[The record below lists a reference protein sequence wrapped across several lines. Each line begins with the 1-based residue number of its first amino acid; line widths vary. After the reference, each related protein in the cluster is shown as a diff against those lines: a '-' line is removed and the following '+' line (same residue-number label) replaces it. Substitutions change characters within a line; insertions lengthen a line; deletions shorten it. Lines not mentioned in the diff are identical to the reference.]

1 MTDSSR
7 GEARSFDPRRDV
19 FSERAF
25 EDLYR
30 DTFPIV
36 WAIAR
41 RAARTDEE
49 AEDVAQRAYLAV
61 FDYWSKG
68 RLRED
73 PSHLLYRVA
82 KRGAIDVMRARSRR
96 LRLFERLPKGPESD
110 VVGGPL
116 GRALRR
122 LRPQEASLLMLQA
135 AGGFS
140 YEELARI
147 EHASVSA
154 IRSRLHRA
162 RRALAKHY
170 EDEGGEW

>member
-1 MTDSSR
+1 MDDSSR
-7 GEARSFDPRRDV
+7 GDARPFDPSRDV

-30 DTFPIV
+30 DTFPTV

-41 RAARTDEE
+41 RAAQTDEE
-49 AEDVAQRAYLAV
+49 AEDICQKAYLAV
-61 FDYWSKG
+61 FDYWSRG
-68 RLRED
+68 ALRED
-73 PSHLLYRVA
+73 PRHLLYRVA
-82 KRGAIDVMRARSRR
+82 KRGAIDAFRARGRR
-96 LRLFERLPKGPESD
+96 LRLFAALPKEPASD

-122 LRPQEASLLMLQA
+122 LRAEDASLILLQA
-135 AGGFS
+135 AGGFT

-147 EHASVSA
+147 ERTSVAA

-170 EDEGGEW
+170 EGEGGEW

>member
-1 MTDSSR
+1 MTESSR
-7 GEARSFDPRRDV
+7 GDARSFDPRRDV

-25 EDLYR
+25 EELYR

-36 WAIAR
+36 WAITR
-41 RAARTDEE
+41 RACPTNEE
-49 AEDVAQRAYLAV
+49 AEDVAQRAYLTV

-68 RLRED
+68 KLREE
-73 PSHLLYRVA
+73 PTHLLYRVA
-82 KRGAIDVMRARSRR
+82 KRGAVDALRARSRR
-96 LRLFERLPKGPESD
+96 LRLFERLPKEPDVD

-122 LRPQEASLLMLQA
+122 LRPEDASLVLLQG

-147 EHASVSA
+147 ERTSVGA

-162 RRALAKHY
+162 RTKLAQHY

>member
-1 MTDSSR
+1 MSESSR
-7 GEARSFDPRRDV
+7 DDPKSFDAARDV

-41 RAARTDEE
+41 RAAPTDEE
-49 AEDVAQRAYLAV
+49 AEDGAQNAYMTV

-68 RLRED
+68 RLREE
-73 PSHLLYRVA
+73 PTHLLFRVA
-82 KRGAIDVMRARSRR
+82 KRGAIDVLRARGRR
-96 LRLFERLPKGPESD
+96 LRLFERLPKGSEID

-122 LRPQEASLLMLQA
+122 LRPEDASLVMLQA
-135 AGGFS
+135 AGGFT

-147 EHASVSA
+147 DRTTVAA

-162 RRALAKHY
+162 RMKLATQY

>member
-1 MTDSSR
+1 MDDSSR
-7 GEARSFDPRRDV
+7 GAPRSFDPRRDV

-30 DTFPIV
+30 DSFPIV

-41 RAARTDEE
+41 RAARSDEE
-49 AEDVAQRAYLAV
+49 AEDVAQKAYLTV
-61 FDYWSKG
+61 FEYWSKG

-73 PSHLLYRVA
+73 PTHLLFRVA
-82 KRGAIDVMRARSRR
+82 KRGAIDLLRARSRR
-96 LRLFERLPKGPESD
+96 LRLFERLPAQAEND

-116 GRALRR
+116 GRAVRR
-122 LRPQEASLLMLQA
+122 LRPADASLILLQA

-147 EHASVSA
+147 ERASVAA

>member
-1 MTDSSR
+1 MGDSSR
-7 GEARSFDPRRDV
+7 DEARSFDPRRDV

-41 RAARTDEE
+41 RAARSDEE
-49 AEDVAQRAYLAV
+49 AEDVAQKSYLAV
-61 FDYWSKG
+61 FDYWSRG
-68 RLRED
+68 AFRED
-73 PSHLLYRVA
+73 PTHLLYRVA
-82 KRGAIDVMRARSRR
+82 KRGAIDLLRARSRR
-96 LRLFERLPKGPESD
+96 LRLFERLPKEQESD

-116 GRALRR
+116 GRALKR
-122 LRPQEASLLMLQA
+122 LGARDASLILLQA

-140 YEELARI
+140 YEEIARI
-147 EHASVSA
+147 ERTSVAA

-162 RRALAKHY
+162 RKALAKHY
-170 EDEGGEW
+170 DAEGGDW

>member
-1 MTDSSR
+1 MDDSSR
-7 GEARSFDPRRDV
+7 GETRSFDPRRDI

-30 DTFPIV
+30 DTFATV

-49 AEDVAQRAYLAV
+49 AEDVAQKAYLAV
-61 FDYWSKG
+61 FDYWRRG
-68 RLRED
+68 ALRED
-73 PSHLLYRVA
+73 PRHLLFRVA
-82 KRGAIDVMRARSRR
+82 KRGAIDLLRARQRG
-96 LRLFERLPKGPESD
+96 LRLFAKLPKEQETD

-116 GRALRR
+116 GRALKR
-122 LRPQEASLLMLQA
+122 LRPDDAALVMLQA

-147 EHASVSA
+147 ERASVAA

-162 RRALAKHY
+162 RQALAKHY

>member
-1 MTDSSR
+1 VGDSSR
-7 GEARSFDPRRDV
+7 DDVRSFDPGRDV

-49 AEDVAQRAYLAV
+49 AEDVAQKAYLAV
-61 FDYWSKG
+61 FDYWSRG
-68 RLRED
+68 ALREH
-73 PSHLLYRVA
+73 PTHLLFRVA
-82 KRGAIDVMRARSRR
+82 KRGAIDVLRARTRR
-96 LRLFERLPKGPESD
+96 LRLFERLPKEQESD

-122 LRPQEASLLMLQA
+122 MPANDASLIMLQA

-147 EHASVSA
+147 ERTSVAA

-162 RRALAKHY
+162 RKKLATHY
-170 EDEGGEW
+170 EAEGGEW